1 MNAFVFDMDGVLFDT
16 EQLAIKAWD
25 WVGEKIGIGKA
36 GFMVFKTMG
45 RTTEESV
52 KIFKKEYGDKFN
64 NNDFQKTYKEYLD
77 DYYSK
82 NGVPIKKGLIELLS
96 YLDIS
101 GYKTAVASSS
111 SKNSVLHHLCDTNTD
126 EFFDA
131 IVCGDMVTKSK
142 PEPEIYLKACNLLGE
157 VPEECYAIED
167 SRAGLWSA
175 HNAGCKVVYIPDL
188 YEADDETMKIVD
200 LKFDSLLDFLEYIKK
215 DR

>member
-1 MNAFVFDMDGVLFDT
+1 MNAFLFDMDGVLFDT

-36 GFMVFKTMG
+36 GYMVFKTMG

-52 KIFKKEYGDKFN
+52 KIFKKEYGDRFN
-64 NNDFQKTYKEYLD
+64 NDDFQKAYKEYLD

-82 NGVPIKKGLIELLS
+82 NGVPIKKGLIELLR
-96 YLDIS
+96 YLDIC

-111 SKNSVLHHLCDTNTD
+111 SKKSVLHHLIDTKTD
-126 EFFDA
+126 DYFDA

-142 PEPEIYLKACNLLGE
+142 PDGEIYIKAATILGE
-157 VPEECYAIED
+157 MPGDCYAIED

-188 YEADDETMKIVD
+188 YEADDETTEIVD
-200 LKFDSLLDFLEYIKK
+200 LKFNSLLEFLEYIKK
-215 DR
+215 EG